1 MRKIKEILVVSLVTV
16 TLAACSA
23 TTSPPYACGSVKEGS
38 GCQNV
43 EENYFDALSG
53 KEGGQDAGKDVDFA
67 AINSGMQVPQYIPQN
82 IPIRTT
88 PDVMRVWLAPW
99 EDSAGIFRDQQ
110 FAYFVVDPGAW
121 IMRANSERSAYS
133 DGFRM
138 LQPPNQKN
146 QPAPTTN
153 SGKAAPKEEARNTVA
168 KSGMTPEQAKAAAED
183 WVKSNAALTAPV
195 ASMEGR

>member
-1 MRKIKEILVVSLVTV
+1 MAHIDHLGEGEKLMRKIKEILVVSLVTV

-67 AINSGMQVPQYIPQN
+67 AINSG
-82 IPIRTT
+82 
-88 PDVMRVWLAPW
+88 VMRVWLAPW